1 MTQAAPHVHLR
12 LSKWVYAATLFLLLL
27 TGPVH
32 TQAQFL
38 RLQIVI
44 EEDFSITGVSFL
56 NPGVLPVNFGWIQ
69 IPIHDRAAGRV
80 TLAAA
85 ENINLIVSFN
95 APEVL
100 VLDENN
106 TVPLRLQAAY
116 INDGGTD
123 TRRAVNFNGN
133 SAQFRLSRSGQLVDK
148 MNPRYHRLE
157 TNVYFFGSM
166 FTGDIR
172 PGVYRGTL
180 SVTVEYE

>member
-1 MTQAAPHVHLR
+1 MTQPAPHVHQR
-12 LSKWVYAATLFLLLL
+12 RNKWAYTAFVFVFLLVASL
-27 TGPVH
+27 H

-38 RLQIVI
+38 RLQILI
-44 EEDFSITGVSFL
+44 EEEFSITGASIL

-69 IPIHDRAAGRV
+69 IPIHDDAAGRI
-80 TLAAA
+80 TLVAA
-85 ENINLIVSFN
+85 ENINVIVSFN
-95 APEVL
+95 APEAL

-123 TRRAVNFNGN
+123 TRRAVDFNG
-133 SAQFRLSRSGQLVDK
+133 STAQFRLSRSGQLVDK
-148 MNPRYHRLE
+148 MDPRLHRLE
-157 TNVYFFGSM
+157 TNIYFFGAM

-172 PGVYRGTL
+172 PGVYQGTL